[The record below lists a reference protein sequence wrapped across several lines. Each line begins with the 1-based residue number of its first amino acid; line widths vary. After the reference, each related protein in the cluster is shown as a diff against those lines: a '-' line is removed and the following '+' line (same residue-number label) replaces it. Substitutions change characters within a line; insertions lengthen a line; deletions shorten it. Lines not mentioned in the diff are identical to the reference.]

1 MNPDSGRRGI
11 SKESESKKRS
21 GEKIGSEQRVLHRLG
36 KTRVDARCSSAPSA
50 VSSRGTALVHIFAD
64 THHLRKIQHRRAA
77 ELVNQEAGTF
87 FRDTRTEETRF
98 D

>member
-1 MNPDSGRRGI
+1 MNHEGFRR
-11 SKESESKKRS
+11 RS
-21 GEKIGSEQRVLHRLG
+21 REKIGEQRVLYRLG
-36 KTRVDARCSSAPSA
+36 KTQVDARCSSAPSA
-50 VSSRGTALVHIFAD
+50 VASRGTALVHVFAG